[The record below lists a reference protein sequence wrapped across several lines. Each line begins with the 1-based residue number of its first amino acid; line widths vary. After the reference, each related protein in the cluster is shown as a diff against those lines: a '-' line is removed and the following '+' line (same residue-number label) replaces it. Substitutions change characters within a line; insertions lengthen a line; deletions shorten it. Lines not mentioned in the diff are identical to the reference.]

1 LRESGSPKSSA
12 PLSGETTH
20 RTPKSFK
27 SARTCSRSSITVPCG
42 GSNRV
47 AELKTGA
54 LSVGTSAAAVCLSTG
69 FVDVMP
75 ARRPMQRCIRGR
87 DRDAVHS
94 NPNNTSLFSRST
106 ASAFCLRPCQGCRC
120 DDARQSR
127 SDAEK
132 SSVKTKSDRSPST
145 NDQSTAPGN
154 RLQLPQS

>member
-1 LRESGSPKSSA
+1 MGVLSWGGRVPPNLQRPLAAKLRIGPPKVSKVQERA
-12 PLSGETTH
+12 RGPLSV
-20 RTPKSFK
+20 
-27 SARTCSRSSITVPCG
+27 TVTCG

-47 AELKTGA
+47 TELKTSA

-75 ARRPMQRCIRGR
+75 ASRPMQRCIRGR

-106 ASAFCLRPCQGCRC
+106 ASAFCLRPSQGCRC

-145 NDQSTAPGN
+145 ND
-154 RLQLPQS
+154 